1 MFLIAFL
8 SLKQAKNEGELCIVH
23 GKPSWSSNTWRI
35 QALELRNPLPKPN
48 QECKEEIRERNLT
61 WTKESS
67 RRTHL
72 EYFLESILYIPY
84 IVSKLGK
91 SEVQRFKRCANR
103 SWNEEVMA
111 IGRQPHQAKRQFRK
125 LRNHKFNLRNQS
137 STCEMDNFN
146 LRHFCKYCLNLRNPP
161 V

>member
-91 SEVQRFKRCANR
+91 SEVQRFKRCTNQ
-103 SWNEEVMA
+103 SWNEEFMA
-111 IGRQPHQAKRQFRK
+111 IWRQLHQAKRQFRK
-125 LRNHKFNLRNQS
+125 LQNHKMQAAKSTFSWEMDTFNLRNFHK
-137 STCEMDNFN
+137 TCSK
-146 LRHFCKYCLNLRNPP
+146 L
-161 V
+161 